1 MGALKFPN
9 HFRVDSGDFFGAA
22 GDQDSLKTQY
32 MVQAMDKLGY
42 DVVTLGEREFDF
54 GQAFLLNT
62 FKKTKIDLVSSNLV
76 YADSKKPFVKPYVI
90 RKMCSARVAFFGLM
104 GNDLRLRT
112 LPSERALMIQDPI
125 ATAKALVPE
134 LRKKADVIVLLS
146 HIGLTEGQKLTLE
159 VPGIDVMI
167 FGHQPGLFR
176 EITKTNGVI
185 NTRSGERGQYIPGIH
200 LVVEDGKIASY
211 DGEVVT
217 LDDKVPADDE
227 MNRSV
232 DAFNDEM
239 NRRFAAVSNETP
251 AAPTA
256 VPLAGD
262 HYLGEK
268 NCRRCHEAEYQM
280 YSSQQ
285 HATAFATLT
294 KNQRDSSPECLP
306 CHVVGY
312 GKPGGFASKVST
324 PDLVN
329 VQCENCHGMGTKHP
343 EKGDTAAVVGP
354 DVCLTCHTHEQNPDF
369 DYDQALTHIVH
380 WHQ

>member
-1 MGALKFPN
+1 
-9 HFRVDSGDFFGAA
+9 VDSGDFFGMA
-22 GDQDSLKTQY
+22 GSQDSLKSEY
-32 MVQAMDKLGY
+32 MVRAMDKLGY
-42 DVVTLGEREFDF
+42 DVVTLGEREFNF
-54 GQAFLLNT
+54 GQSFLLDT
-62 FKKTKIDLVSSNLV
+62 FKKTKIDVVSANLY
-76 YADSKKPFVKPYVI
+76 YADTKKPFVKPYVI
-90 RKMCSARVAFFGLM
+90 KRMCNARVAFFGLM
-104 GNDLRLRT
+104 GTDVKIRT
-112 LPSERALMIQDPI
+112 LLSERSLEVRDPV

-134 LRKKADVIVLLS
+134 LRKKADVVVLLS

-159 VPGIDVMI
+159 VPGIDVMV

-176 EITKTNGVI
+176 EIVKTNGVI

-200 LVVEDGKIASY
+200 LVVEDGKITSY

-217 LDDKVPADDE
+217 LDDKVPADEE
-227 MNRSV
+227 MNKSV

-239 NRRFAAVSNETP
+239 NRRFSQAPQQATP
-251 AAPTA
+251 AAAQPT
-256 VPLAGD
+256 PLAGD

-285 HATAFATLT
+285 HAKAFATLT
-294 KNQRDSSPECLP
+294 QNQRDASPECLP

-312 GKPGGFASKVST
+312 GQPGGFASKQAT

-343 EKGDTAAVVGP
+343 EKTASAVVGP
-354 DVCLTCHTHEQNPDF
+354 DVCLTCHTHEQNPNF
-369 DYDQALTHIVH
+369 DYDEALKHIVH

>member
-1 MGALKFPN
+1 
-9 HFRVDSGDFFGAA
+9 
-22 GDQDSLKTQY
+22 
-32 MVQAMDKLGY
+32 
-42 DVVTLGEREFDF
+42 
-54 GQAFLLNT
+54 
-62 FKKTKIDLVSSNLV
+62 
-76 YADSKKPFVKPYVI
+76 
-90 RKMCSARVAFFGLM
+90 
-104 GNDLRLRT
+104 
-112 LPSERALMIQDPI
+112 
-125 ATAKALVPE
+125 
-134 LRKKADVIVLLS
+134 
-146 HIGLTEGQKLTLE
+146 
-159 VPGIDVMI
+159 
-167 FGHQPGLFR
+167 
-176 EITKTNGVI
+176 
-185 NTRSGERGQYIPGIH
+185 
-200 LVVEDGKIASY
+200 VEDGKLTSY

-217 LDDKVPADDE
+217 LDDKVPADED

-239 NRRFAAVSNETP
+239 NRRFSQAPP
-251 AAPTA
+251 ANAQPTA
-256 VPLAGD
+256 TPLAGD

-280 YSSQQ
+280 YSTQK
-285 HATAFATLT
+285 HAEAFATLT

-312 GKPGGFASKVST
+312 GQPGGFSAKQST

-343 EKGDTAAVVGP
+343 EKGNATVVGP

>member
-1 MGALKFPN
+1 MDA
-9 HFRVDSGDFFGAA
+9 GDFFGQA
-22 GDQDSLKTQY
+22 GEQDSLKSAF

-42 DVVTLGEREFDF
+42 DVVTLGDREFNF
-54 GQAFLLNT
+54 GQQFLLDT
-62 FKKTKIDLVSSNLV
+62 FKKTKIDVVSSNLV
-76 YADSKKPFVKPYVI
+76 YADTKKPFAKIYVI
-90 RKMCSARVAFFGLM
+90 KKMCGARVAFFGLI
-104 GNDLRLRT
+104 GNDVKIRT
-112 LPSERALMIQDPI
+112 LLKERALEIKDPM

-134 LRKKADVIVLLS
+134 LRKKADIVVLLS

-176 EITKTNGVI
+176 EIAKTNGVI

-200 LVVEDGKIASY
+200 LVVDDGKITSY
-211 DGEVVT
+211 DGDLT
-217 LDDKVPADDE
+217 ALDDKMPADDE

-239 NRRFAAVSNETP
+239 NRRFSNAPDAA
-251 AAPTA
+251 AAASQPQA

-268 NCRRCHEAEYQM
+268 KCRNCHEAEYQM
-280 YSSQQ
+280 YASQD
-285 HATAFATLT
+285 HARAFATLT
-294 KNQRDSSPECLP
+294 KNQRDGTPECLP

-312 GKPGGFASKVST
+312 GQPGGFASKQTT

-329 VQCENCHGMGTKHP
+329 VQCENCHGMGTKHSD
-343 EKGDTAAVVGP
+343 KGDATVVVGP
-354 DVCLTCHTHEQNPDF
+354 EVCLTCHTHEQNPNF
-369 DYDQALTHIVH
+369 DYEEALKHIVH

>member
-1 MGALKFPN
+1 M
-9 HFRVDSGDFFGAA
+9 DSGDFFGLS
-22 GDQDSLKTQY
+22 GEQDSLKSAY
-32 MVQAMDKLGY
+32 MVDAMDRLGY
-42 DVVTLGEREFDF
+42 DVVTLGEREFNY
-54 GQAFLLNT
+54 GQAFLLST
-62 FKKTKIDLVSSNLV
+62 FKKTKIDVVSANLV
-76 YADSKKPFVKPYVI
+76 YADTKKPFVKPYVVKKI
-90 RKMCSARVAFFGLM
+90 CSARVAFFGLI
-104 GNDLRLRT
+104 GSDVKLRT
-112 LPSERALMIQDPI
+112 LPTERALEIKDPF

-134 LRKKADVIVLLS
+134 LRKKADIVVLLS
-146 HIGLTEGQKLTLE
+146 HIGLTEGQRLTLE

-176 EITKTNGVI
+176 EIAKTNNVI
-185 NTRSGERGQYIPGIH
+185 NTRAGERGQYIPGIH
-200 LVVEDGKIASY
+200 LVVEDGKISSY

-217 LDDKVPADDE
+217 LDDKVPADED

-232 DAFNDEM
+232 DSFNDEM
-239 NRRFAAVSNETP
+239 NRRFSAAP
-251 AAPTA
+251 AANAPAQPAGT
-256 VPLAGD
+256 PLAGD

-280 YSSQQ
+280 YSSQK
-285 HATAFATLT
+285 HAEAFATLT
-294 KNQRDSSPECLP
+294 KNQRDASPECLP

-312 GKPGGFASKVST
+312 GQPGGFASKQGT

-343 EKGDTAAVVGP
+343 DKGDTSAVVGP
-354 DVCLTCHTHEQNPDF
+354 QVCLTCHTHEQNPDF

>member
-9 HFRVDSGDFFGAA
+9 HFRVDSGDFFGMA
-22 GDQDSLKTQY
+22 GDQDSLKSEY

-42 DVVTLGEREFDF
+42 DVVTLGEREFNF
-54 GQAFLLNT
+54 GQAFLLGA
-62 FKKTKIDLVSSNLV
+62 FKKTKIDVVSSNLV
-76 YADSKKPFVKPYVI
+76 YADTKKPFVKPYVI
-90 RKMCSARVAFFGLM
+90 RKMCNARVAFFGLI
-104 GNDLRLRT
+104 GTDVKLRT
-112 LPSERALMIQDPI
+112 LASERGLMIQDPV

-159 VPGIDVMI
+159 VPGIDVMV

-200 LVVEDGKIASY
+200 LVVEDGKLASY

-217 LDDKVPADDE
+217 LDDKVPADDD

-239 NRRFAAVSNETP
+239 NRRFSQ
-251 AAPTA
+251 APPPNPQA
-256 VPLAGD
+256 NPPSLAGD

-268 NCRRCHEAEYQM
+268 NCRRCHEAEYEM
-280 YSSQQ
+280 YSAQK
-285 HATAFATLT
+285 HAEAFATLT

-312 GKPGGFASKVST
+312 GQPGGFSAKQTT

-343 EKGDTAAVVGP
+343 EKGNAAVVGP
-354 DVCLTCHTHEQNPDF
+354 EVCLTCHTHEQNPEF

>member
-1 MGALKFPN
+1 M
-9 HFRVDSGDFFGAA
+9 DSGDFFGAA
-22 GDQDSLKTQY
+22 GAQDSLTTEF
-32 MVQAMDKLGY
+32 MVNAMDKLGY
-42 DVVTLGEREFDF
+42 DVVTLGEREFNF
-54 GQAFLLNT
+54 GQAFLLGA
-62 FKKTKIDLVSSNLV
+62 FKKTKIDLVSANLV
-76 YADSKKPFVKPYVI
+76 YADTKKPFVKPYVI
-90 RKMCSARVAFFGLM
+90 RKMCGARVAFFGLI
-104 GNDLRLRT
+104 GTDVKIRT
-112 LPSERALMIQDPI
+112 LLSERALEVRDPI

-134 LRKKADVIVLLS
+134 LRKKADIVVLLS
-146 HIGLTEGQKLTLE
+146 HIGLTEGQRLTLE
-159 VPGIDVMI
+159 VPGVDVMI

-176 EITKTNGVI
+176 EIAKTNNVI

-200 LVVEDGKIASY
+200 LVVEDEKITSY

-239 NRRFAAVSNETP
+239 NRRFSNATP
-251 AAPTA
+251 AAAAQAAST
-256 VPLAGD
+256 PLAGD

-280 YSSQQ
+280 YSTQQ
-285 HATAFATLT
+285 HARAFATLT
-294 KNQRDSSPECLP
+294 KNQRDASPDCLP

-312 GKPGGFASKVST
+312 GKAGGFVSKQTT

-343 EKGDTAAVVGP
+343 TKGEAAAVVGP
-354 DVCLTCHTHEQNPDF
+354 DVCLTCHTHDQDPNF
-369 DYDQALTHIVH
+369 DYDQALTKIVH
-380 WHQ
+380 WHP

>member
-1 MGALKFPN
+1 
-9 HFRVDSGDFFGAA
+9 VDSGDFFGQA
-22 GDQDSLKTQY
+22 GDQDSLKSEY
-32 MVQAMDKLGY
+32 MVKAMDKLGY
-42 DVVTLGEREFDF
+42 DVVTLGEREFNF
-54 GQAFLLNT
+54 GQAFLLGT
-62 FKKTKIDLVSSNLV
+62 FKKTKIDVVSSNLF
-76 YADSKKPFVKPYVI
+76 YADTKKPFVKPYVI
-90 RKMCSARVAFFGLM
+90 RRMCNTRVAFFGLM
-104 GNDLRLRT
+104 SSDMTFRT
-112 LPSERALMIQDPI
+112 LPSDRKLEIKDPI

-134 LRKKADVIVLLS
+134 LRKKADIVVLLS
-146 HIGLTEGQKLTLE
+146 HIGLTEGQRLTLE

-176 EITKTNGVI
+176 EIAKTNGVI

-200 LVVEDGKIASY
+200 LVVEDGKLTSY

-227 MNRSV
+227 MNKAV

-239 NRRFAAVSNETP
+239 NRRFS
-251 AAPTA
+251 AAPA
-256 VPLAGD
+256 QAPAQAQPVALASD

-280 YSSQQ
+280 YSTED
-285 HATAFATLT
+285 HARAFATLT
-294 KNQRDSSPECLP
+294 KNQRDASPECLP

-312 GKPGGFASKVST
+312 NQPGGFASKTAT

-343 EKGDTAAVVGP
+343 DKDAQVVVGP
-354 DVCLTCHTHEQNPDF
+354 DVCLTCHTQQQNPNF
-369 DYDQALTHIVH
+369 DYDEALKHIVH